1 MRVIIYYSFL
11 LSVLTFF
18 MACKNEPS
26 AQKSTPSVFA
36 ISTNQKYNNYRHFR
50 GTIGSYAITMD
61 LVETKTAHNFNEF
74 PSFSGYYSYD
84 KYQEPLRIY
93 GTMDSAGVVELEV
106 ISKNTENFKGKF
118 NPDSTFTG
126 IWLDTSQKRNVPF
139 MLRET
144 INDGAIAMDIFPF
157 EDSSKLFENT
167 PNSPQAMFSM
177 DAVLPAKNTDASV
190 FAFLRTEIFKHLK
203 GDSITGNYANLQLLD
218 VQKTARDS
226 FFKDYKT
233 ELKDE
238 KPDTTDMFFLNHEQS
253 YTMDVVSNADGLLS
267 LGFKNYAFSGGAH
280 GSYGTQLMTFD
291 IKNKKL
297 ITLNDLFKP
306 NYKSALNAAL
316 TRKARW
322 YFGLKPNESLE
333 GSTFDTAIEANDNFA
348 ITRKGI
354 LFNYVPYEIASYAQ
368 GEIQLFIPF
377 EEIRMILRY

>member
-1 MRVIIYYSFL
+1 MRFVLNHFIL
-11 LSVLTFF
+11 LTTLAFF
-18 MACKNEPS
+18 VACKNEPS
-26 AQKSTPSVFA
+26 SQKSTPSV
-36 ISTNQKYNNYRHFR
+36 SVTSNNQKYNNYRHFR

-84 KYQEPLRIY
+84 KYQEPITFY
-93 GTMDSAGVVELEV
+93 GTMDSIGVVELEEGRGHV
-106 ISKNTENFKGKF
+106 GTFRGKI
-118 NPDSTFTG
+118 NADSTFTG
-126 IWLDTSQKRNVPF
+126 IWIDIEKKMNYPLT
-139 MLRET
+139 LRET
-144 INDGAIAMDIFPF
+144 TNDGAISMDIFPF
-157 EDSSKLFENT
+157 EDSLKLFEKM
-167 PNSPQAMFSM
+167 PNSPQATFSM
-177 DAVLPAKNTDASV
+177 DALLPAKNTDASV
-190 FAFLRTEIFKHLK
+190 FDFLRTEIIKHLK
-203 GDSITGNYANLQLLD
+203 GDSITSNYANLQLLD

-226 FFKDYKT
+226 FFKDYKA

-238 KPDTTDMFFLNHEQS
+238 KPDTTDMPYLNHEQS

-267 LGFKNYAFSGGAH
+267 LGFKNYAFTGGAH

-297 ITLNDLFKP
+297 MTLNDVFKS
-306 NYKSALNAAL
+306 NYKSVLNAAL

-322 YFGLKPNESLE
+322 YFGLKPDESLE
-333 GSTFDTAIEANDNFA
+333 GNAFDSAIEANDNFA

-377 EEIRMILRY
+377 EELKSILK

>member
-1 MRVIIYYSFL
+1 MRFVLNHFIL
-11 LSVLTFF
+11 LSTLAFF
-18 MACKNEPS
+18 VACKNEPTS
-26 AQKSTPSVFA
+26 KKSTPSVSA
-36 ISTNQKYNNYRHFR
+36 NSTDQKYNNYRHFR
-50 GTIGSYAITMD
+50 GTIGTYAITMD
-61 LVETKTAHNFNEF
+61 LVETKTAHNFNKF

-84 KYQEPLRIY
+84 KYQEPITFY
-93 GTMDSAGVVELEV
+93 GTMDSTGVVELEEGRGHAG
-106 ISKNTENFKGKF
+106 TFRGKF
-118 NPDSTFTG
+118 NADSTFTG
-126 IWLDTSQKRNVPF
+126 IWIDIEKKMNYPL

-144 INDGAIAMDIFPF
+144 TNDEAIAMDIFPF
-157 EDSSKLFENT
+157 EDSIKLFENK
-167 PNSPQAMFSM
+167 PNSPQATFSM
-177 DAVLPAKNTDASV
+177 NALLPAKNTEGSV

-203 GDSITGNYANLQLLD
+203 GDSITGKYDYLQISD

-238 KPDTTDMFFLNHEQS
+238 KPDTIDMFSLNHEQS

-297 ITLNDLFKP
+297 MTLNDVFKP
-306 NYKSALNAAL
+306 NYKSVLNAAL
-316 TRKARW
+316 TRKAKG

-333 GSTFDTAIEANDNFA
+333 GNTFDSAIEANDNFA

-377 EEIRMILRY
+377 EELKNILK

>member
-1 MRVIIYYSFL
+1 MRLIIYYSVL
-11 LSVLTFF
+11 LGGLTLF

-26 AQKSTPSVFA
+26 SQKSTPSVSA
-36 ISTNQKYNNYRHFR
+36 TSTDKKYNNYRHFR

-61 LVETKTAHNFNEF
+61 LVQTKTVHNFNEF

-84 KYQEPLRIY
+84 KYQEPITFY
-93 GTMDSAGVVELEV
+93 GTMDSTGVVELE
-106 ISKNTENFKGKF
+106 EGRGHKGTFRGKL
-118 NPDSTFTG
+118 NADSTFTG
-126 IWLDTSQKRNVPF
+126 IWIDIEKKMNYPL

-157 EDSSKLFENT
+157 EDSIKLFENK
-167 PNSPQAMFSM
+167 PNSPQATFSM
-177 DAVLPAKNTDASV
+177 DALLPAKNTEGSV

-203 GDSITGNYANLQLLD
+203 GDSITGNYDYLQISD

-238 KPDTTDMFFLNHEQS
+238 KPDTTDMPYLNHES
-253 YTMDVVSNADGLLS
+253 STTMDVVSNADGLLT
-267 LGFKNYAFSGGAH
+267 LGFKNYAFTGGAH

-297 ITLNDLFKP
+297 ITLNDVFKP
-306 NYKSALNAAL
+306 NYKSVLNAAL
-316 TRKARW
+316 TRKAKW

-333 GSTFDTAIEANDNFA
+333 GNTFESAIEANDNFA
-348 ITRKGI
+348 ITGKGI

-377 EEIRMILRY
+377 EELKSILK